1 MQHDRS
7 VRRDHLHLA
16 GPVILLDQI
25 HPIGRAMW
33 AAAAAI
39 GLGRRLQRR
48 SLFEKHRNQGAIDL
62 VGQVLPLDELFPRQ
76 RHRFIRGNHFVED
89 GLKDL
94 TEPFT
99 GLLPIRQ
106 RRHGLLDEFKGSH
119 HNLLYPTRVIPARRK
134 RHAPQLVPMRLTR

>member
-1 MQHDRS
+1 
-7 VRRDHLHLA
+7 
-16 GPVILLDQI
+16 
-25 HPIGRAMW
+25 MW

-48 SLFEKHRNQGAIDL
+48 SFFQEGGNQGAIDL
-62 VGQVLPLDELFPRQ
+62 VGQVLPLDEFLSRQ

-94 TEPFT
+94 TDPFT

-106 RRHGLLDEFKGSH
+106 RGHKLLHEFKGSH
-119 HNLLYPTRVIPARRK
+119 HNPLYPTRVIPARRK
-134 RHAPQLVPMRLTR
+134 RHAPALGVPIFPGKGTISRV